1 MNKLKEHLADWGPLW
16 FLILGTTAVFV
27 WMLTL

>member
-1 MNKLKEHLADWGPLW
+1 MNKLKEHLSDWGPLW
-16 FLILGTTAVFV
+16 FLILGTLAVFV